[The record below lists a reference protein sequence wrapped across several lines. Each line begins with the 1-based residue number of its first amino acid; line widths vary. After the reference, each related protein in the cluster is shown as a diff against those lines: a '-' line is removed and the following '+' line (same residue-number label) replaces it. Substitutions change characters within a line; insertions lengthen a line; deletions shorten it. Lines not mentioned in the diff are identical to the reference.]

1 MSDAAVDF
9 DAEVESHLFAQ
20 LGEMG
25 DLVERERQELLSA
38 EAGVDAHDE
47 DVVQHGENFD
57 EGIDGGG
64 GVEDDAGEH
73 TVMHDLLQS
82 AMEVAADLL
91 VDAHQVGPGF
101 GEVGDEGVGVFD
113 HHVAVEGQPG
123 DGAEGL
129 DHGRPE
135 GDVGHEVAV
144 HDVDVEEG
152 GSAAFG
158 RGDLVGEMGEVRG
171 EDGCGQFDHE
181 GVLLGTA
188 GCEFIS
194 VEREAQGAGTTADIQ
209 DRKGGGG
216 LGTVFCGTGMTMETT
231 GLSAE
236 ETAKLTPAMRQY
248 FAAKEQFPDCLMF
261 CRIGDFYELFYED
274 AILVARELQLT
285 LTARDREKKQPMC
298 GVPYHAAEAYLQRLL
313 RMGYKIALCEQMEDP
328 KLTKT
333 VVRREVTRVLTPGT
347 SLDPALGAEQS
358 NYLASVAALGEG
370 AACAYGL
377 ALLDL
382 STGEF
387 RATEFVGAGAWG
399 LLGDELG
406 RVRPAELLYGQ
417 GLVGG
422 SSLSGNLGLGKTHV
436 SESRHGAPDSGASA
450 GMHEETWQSCFEGIR
465 TKTPLEEWVFTAE
478 YAMPLVRNHFKVHS
492 LDGMGLG
499 GHEAAVAAAGALLHY
514 MRQTKQGGLEH
525 VDGLRFYERSSS
537 LELDAVSV
545 RNLELVE
552 PLFSGESA
560 QTTLFYTLDA
570 CCTPMGKRLLRASL
584 LRPFRGVAEIE
595 ARLEAVGEAAASLRK
610 REELRRSMDGVLDL
624 ERLLGRVAAD
634 SAGPRE
640 VMALAK
646 TLGCLPGVVAA
657 VRAFEARR
665 WKELGGADGILAG
678 AGEQP
683 TLRDETAKDG
693 PPGCSDGLPGSS
705 GVDTLEDLHEMI
717 VRTIVEEPPVSL
729 GEGGAIREGVDAELD
744 ELRELGRSGRQA
756 LAAIEERERARTGI
770 GSLKVRFNNVFGY
783 YLEVTKA
790 NAKAVPA
797 DYERKQT
804 LVNAERFTTPELK
817 EYETKILT
825 AQERSGEIERR
836 IFAELRRQLLEAAG
850 RMRETARK
858 VAEIDL
864 MACFAHLA
872 ALRGWVRP
880 RVEESGRLEFVQA
893 RHPVVERRLEESG
906 GGRFVP
912 NSVYLDAGSIDP
924 PGHLR
929 ESGGPAVLLI
939 TGPNM
944 GGKSTY
950 LRMAALLVVMAQM
963 GCFVPAES
971 MRLGLVDRIYTRIGA
986 SDNVARGRSTFM
998 VEMTETAAILNTA
1011 TNRSLV
1017 LLDEMG
1023 RGTATYDGLSLAWAT
1038 VEHLHDR
1045 IGARTLF
1052 ATHYHELTLL
1062 AERLARLTNL
1072 RVTVKETAG
1081 GIVFLHTVEAGP
1093 ASKSYGIEV
1102 ARLAGLPGAVIARA
1116 REVLKVHERAE
1127 TQQVREASPAAAQMQ
1142 MTMFTPL
1149 SQRIVDRLAE
1159 ADVDGLTPREALSLL
1174 AELQKELKG

>member
-1 MSDAAVDF
+1 MGRWYGILGSPVAKEITSDA
-9 DAEVESHLFAQ
+9 
-20 LGEMG
+20 
-25 DLVERERQELLSA
+25 SA
-38 EAGVDAHDE
+38 
-47 DVVQHGENFD
+47 
-57 EGIDGGG
+57 
-64 GVEDDAGEH
+64 
-73 TVMHDLLQS
+73 
-82 AMEVAADLL
+82 
-91 VDAHQVGPGF
+91 
-101 GEVGDEGVGVFD
+101 
-113 HHVAVEGQPG
+113 
-123 DGAEGL
+123 
-129 DHGRPE
+129 
-135 GDVGHEVAV
+135 
-144 HDVDVEEG
+144 
-152 GSAAFG
+152 
-158 RGDLVGEMGEVRG
+158 
-171 EDGCGQFDHE
+171 
-181 GVLLGTA
+181 
-188 GCEFIS
+188 
-194 VEREAQGAGTTADIQ
+194 
-209 DRKGGGG
+209 
-216 LGTVFCGTGMTMETT
+216 
-231 GLSAE
+231 
-236 ETAKLTPAMRQY
+236 LTPVMRQY
-248 FAAKEQFPDCLMF
+248 FAAKEQHPDCLMF

-274 AILVARELQLT
+274 AILVSRELQLT
-285 LTARDREKKQPMC
+285 LTARDKEKKQPMC
-298 GVPYHAAEAYLQRLL
+298 GVPYHAAEVYLQRLL
-313 RMGYKIALCEQMEDP
+313 RKGYKIALCEQMEDP
-328 KLTKT
+328 KQTKT
-333 VVRREVTRVLTPGT
+333 IVRREVTRVLTPGT
-347 SLDPALGAEQS
+347 ALDPSLGAEQS
-358 NYLASVAALGEG
+358 NYLASVCVLGAG
-370 AACAYGL
+370 ASQVCGL

-387 RATEFVGAGAWG
+387 RATEFAGTDGWAS
-399 LLGDELG
+399 LVDELG
-406 RVRPAELLYGQ
+406 RVRPVELLYGT
-417 GLVGG
+417 GLLGG
-422 SSLSGNLGLGKTHV
+422 VNLAGEATAETAAGL
-436 SESRHGAPDSGASA
+436 D
-450 GMHEETWQSCFEGIR
+450 GIR
-465 TKTPLEEWVFTAE
+465 TKTAVEEWVFTAE
-478 YAMPLVRNHFKVHS
+478 YAVPLVRNHFKVHS

-499 GHEAAVAAAGALLHY
+499 GHEAAAVAAGALLHY

-525 VDGLRFYERSSS
+525 VDGLRFYERSTC

-560 QTTLFYTLDA
+560 QTTLFYTMDA
-570 CCTPMGKRLLRASL
+570 CCTPMGRRLLRSTL
-584 LRPFRGVAEIE
+584 LRPASGLAEIE
-595 ARLEAVGEAAASLRK
+595 ARLEAVGEAAADLRR
-610 REELRRSMDGVLDL
+610 REGLRRSMDGVLDL
-624 ERLLGRVAAD
+624 ERLLGRVATD

-640 VMALAK
+640 VMALAA

-657 VRAFEARR
+657 VRLFESAR
-665 WKELGGADGILAG
+665 WQELGASID
-678 AGEQP
+678 P
-683 TLRDETAKDG
+683 
-693 PPGCSDGLPGSS
+693 
-705 GVDTLEDLHEMI
+705 LEDLHEMI
-717 VRTIVEEPPVSL
+717 VGTIAEEPPVSL
-729 GEGGAIREGVDAELD
+729 GDGGAIREGVDAELD
-744 ELRELGRSGRQA
+744 ELRELSRSGRQA
-756 LAAIEERERARTGI
+756 LVAIEERERARTGI
-770 GSLKVRFNNVFGY
+770 GSLKVRFNSVFGY

-817 EYETKILT
+817 EYESKILT

-864 MACFAHLA
+864 LACFAHLA

-880 RVEESGRLEFVQA
+880 QVEVSGVLEFVQA

-912 NSVYLDAGSIDP
+912 NSIHLDAGLDSKT
-924 PGHLR
+924 
-929 ESGGPAVLLI
+929 GPAVLLI

-963 GCFVPAES
+963 GCFVPAER

-1011 TNRSLV
+1011 TARSLV

-1062 AERLARLTNL
+1062 AERLERLTNL
-1072 RVTVKETAG
+1072 RVTVKETAS

-1102 ARLAGLPGAVIARA
+1102 ARLAGLPTAVIARA
-1116 REVLKVHERAE
+1116 RQVLKVHERAE
-1127 TQQVREASPAAAQMQ
+1127 TQQVREASPSPTPTLQ

-1159 ADVDGLTPREALSLL
+1159 ADVDGLTPREALNLL
-1174 AELQKELKG
+1174 AELQRELKG